1 MNNKERK
8 IYKNLE
14 KNQFERVGSINKN
27 RNGSIMIVEKYGG
40 TNDIW
45 VRFETGNLEH
55 TSFRH
60 FRNGNVMN
68 PFDKSFCGVGF
79 LGKGEYKTFENGKYT
94 LAFTTWSS
102 MINRCYN
109 EKFHQKQHSYEDCIV
124 CEEWK
129 NFQNYAKW
137 FEKNYYEIDGEK
149 MNLDKD
155 ILVKGNKVYSPE
167 TCVFVPMSINNLF
180 VKSNAIRGKFPVGVI
195 YNKKMK
201 KYVAR
206 CKNGKGIQQTI
217 GSYDNPSDAFY
228 AYKHVKEKVIKSV
241 ANDLLDKIPNILY
254 DALLRYK
261 VEIDD

>member
-1 MNNKERK
+1 MEVVE
-8 IYKNLE
+8 YKNS
-14 KNQFERVGSINKN
+14 Q
-27 RNGSIMIVEKYGG
+27 
-40 TNDIW
+40 DIL
-45 VRFETGNLEH
+45 VK
-55 TSFRH
+55 
-60 FRNGNVMN
+60 
-68 PFDKSFCGVGF
+68 FDKGNPIRTTWVHFCKGLIKNPYDRSVFGVGYIGEGDYSSKLNSTPQYKAWQSM
-79 LGKGEYKTFENGKYT
+79 LG
-94 LAFTTWSS
+94 
-102 MINRCYN
+102 RCYDKKLH
-109 EKFHQKQHSYEDCIV
+109 ERAPTYKDCFV
-124 CEEWK
+124 CDEWL
-129 NFQNYAKW
+129 NFQNFAKW
-137 FEKNYYEIDGEK
+137 YDENFYEVDGER
-149 MNLDKD
+149 MHLDKD
-155 ILVKGNKVYSPE
+155 ILVKGNKVYSPG